1 MRTAIQ
7 QLSYILILLTIFS
20 SCNKDNEKE
29 IIEESYEMNIK
40 VEYTKWSESYPDEGS
55 KIYIYF
61 NRQMEDFTAMKYE
74 ADGVYYSVDKIIRP
88 DQTDIADKNGLAII
102 DFRDHLN
109 IKFSLMVESRYTGL
123 RAFMYFEK
131 YVFAKEHTFSFFK
144 STFE

>member
-55 KIYIYF
+55 KYIYILQSPNGRF
-61 NRQMEDFTAMKYE
+61 HSYE
-74 ADGVYYSVDKIIRP
+74 V
-88 DQTDIADKNGLAII
+88 
-102 DFRDHLN
+102 
-109 IKFSLMVESRYTGL
+109 
-123 RAFMYFEK
+123 
-131 YVFAKEHTFSFFK
+131 
-144 STFE
+144 

>member
-1 MRTAIQ
+1 MNATIK
-7 QLSYILILLTIFS
+7 LLGYILISLFLFL
-20 SCNKDNEKE
+20 SCSKDDEKE
-29 IIEESYEMNIK
+29 IIEENYEMNIK

-61 NRQMEDFTAMKYE
+61 NRQMEDFTAMRYD
-74 ADGVYYSVDKIIRP
+74 ADGVYYSDDKIIGL
-88 DQTDIADKNGLAII
+88 DKTDIADKNGLAVI
-102 DFRDHLN
+102 DFKDHLN
-109 IKFSLMVESRYTGL
+109 MKFSLAVESRHTKL

>member
-55 KIYIYF
+55 KIYIYSI
-61 NRQMEDFTAMKYE
+61 AKW
-74 ADGVYYSVDKIIRP
+74 KIS
-88 DQTDIADKNGLAII
+88 QL
-102 DFRDHLN
+102 
-109 IKFSLMVESRYTGL
+109 
-123 RAFMYFEK
+123 
-131 YVFAKEHTFSFFK
+131 
-144 STFE
+144 

>member
-102 DFRDHLN
+102 DFLID
-109 IKFSLMVESRYTGL
+109 G
-123 RAFMYFEK
+123 
-131 YVFAKEHTFSFFK
+131 
-144 STFE
+144 

>member
-40 VEYTKWSESYPDEGS
+40 VEYTKWSESYL
-55 KIYIYF
+55 

-131 YVFAKEHTFSFFK
+131 YVFAKEHSFSFLK
-144 STFE
+144 SNPE

>member
-61 NRQMEDFTAMKYE
+61 NRQMEDFTAMKQM
-74 ADGVYYSVDKIIRP
+74 VYII
-88 DQTDIADKNGLAII
+88 QS
-102 DFRDHLN
+102 
-109 IKFSLMVESRYTGL
+109 IKSSDRIK
-123 RAFMYFEK
+123 RI
-131 YVFAKEHTFSFFK
+131 
-144 STFE
+144 